1 MMSLEMII
9 ITVLAIIS
17 SLIPTFYI
25 KLTDN
30 TNLSNS
36 IYIIGIAL
44 IVGTVSACLF
54 YSLMAFGFFTTLYF
68 AIIYIF
74 ILGAIFLTKYLI
86 NLNTK

>member
-1 MMSLEMII
+1 MSLEMII

-17 SLIPTFYI
+17 SLIPTIYI

-36 IYIIGIAL
+36 IYIFVIAL
-44 IVGTVSACLF
+44 IVGTVSACLL
-54 YSLMAFGFFTTLYF
+54 YSLMAFGIFMTLYF

-74 ILGAIFLTKYLI
+74 ILGAIFLTQYLI
-86 NLNTK
+86 KLNSK

>member
-1 MMSLEMII
+1 MIE
-9 ITVLAIIS
+9 ITITIALAMITSI
-17 SLIPTFYI
+17 IPTLYI
-25 KLTDN
+25 KITDN

-36 IYIIGIAL
+36 IYIVGIAL
-44 IVGTVSACLF
+44 IAGTVSACLL

-86 NLNTK
+86 NLNSK

>member
-1 MMSLEMII
+1 MSLEMII

-17 SLIPTFYI
+17 SLIPTIYI

-36 IYIIGIAL
+36 IYIVGIAL
-44 IVGTVSACLF
+44 IVGTVSACLL
-54 YSLMAFGFFTTLYF
+54 YSLMAFGILTTLYF

-74 ILGAIFLTKYLI
+74 VLGAILLSKYLI

>member
-1 MMSLEMII
+1 MSLEMII

-17 SLIPTFYI
+17 SLIPTIYI
-25 KLTDN
+25 KLTNN

-36 IYIIGIAL
+36 IYIVGIAL
-44 IVGTVSACLF
+44 IVGTVSACLL

-86 NLNTK
+86 NLNSK

>member
-1 MMSLEMII
+1 MSLEMII

-17 SLIPTFYI
+17 SLIPTIYI

-44 IVGTVSACLF
+44 IVGTVSGCLL

-68 AIIYIF
+68 TIIYIF

-86 NLNTK
+86 NLNSK